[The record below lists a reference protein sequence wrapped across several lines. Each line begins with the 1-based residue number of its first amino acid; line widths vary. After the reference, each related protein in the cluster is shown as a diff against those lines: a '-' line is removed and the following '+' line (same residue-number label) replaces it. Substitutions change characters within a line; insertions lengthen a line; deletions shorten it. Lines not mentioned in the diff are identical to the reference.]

1 MKLISDPKEAFSGF
15 AGLSPK
21 DSSYESSMFVVV
33 PVPFDKTSTWVKGAD
48 KGPTS
53 LIEASQNMELYDI
66 ETDTEVCRKGIF
78 TDRPIVKSA
87 PEAMVEAVKQT
98 TLKHLSKGKAVII
111 LGGEHSVTTG
121 AVYAYKEKYPK
132 LNVLQIDAHTDL
144 RERYE
149 GSRFNHACVM
159 ARVKDICPIVQVGIR
174 SVSSEENHSIDRSRC
189 FLAEDIQKDPAWMGK
204 ALAKLESPVY
214 ITIDL
219 DGFDPSLLPSTGT
232 PEPGGLKWYETLE
245 FLKNV
250 IKKKKVV
257 GFDVV
262 ELCPNPSDK
271 SSDFLAAKLVY
282 KLMSYIAL

>member
-1 MKLISDPKEAFSGF
+1 
-15 AGLSPK
+15 
-21 DSSYESSMFVVV
+21 MFVVV

-144 RERYE
+144 REKFE

-159 ARVKDICPIVQVGIR
+159 ARVKEICPIVQAGVR
-174 SVSSEENHSIDRSRC
+174 SMSREETAAIDPKTC
-189 FLAEDIQKDPAWMGK
+189 FFAEDMAKDKAWMKK
-204 ALAKLESPVY
+204 ALSKLASPLY

-219 DGFDPSLLPSTGT
+219 DGFDPSIVPSTGT
-232 PEPGGLKWYETLE
+232 PEPGGLQWYEVLE
-245 FLKNV
+245 FLKKV
-250 IKKKKVV
+250 IQTKQVV

-271 SSDFLAAKLVY
+271 SSDFLAAKLV
-282 KLMSYIAL
+282 